1 MALDAVVEVPKGNR
15 NKYEVDHE
23 TGRVRLDRTLF
34 TSTHYPG
41 DYGFFEHTLA
51 LDGDPLDV
59 LILLDEPTFPGCLV
73 SVRPVALFD
82 MSDEN
87 GPDAKVIG
95 VPAHD
100 ARWNDI
106 QDLTDLD
113 RFLLAEIAHFF
124 EVYKALEPGK
134 GAKVGGWRPRADADA
149 EISESLRRFQAQP
162 HSVASGGRR
171 LS

>member
-1 MALDAVVEVPKGNR
+1 MALDAVVEVAKGNR
-15 NKYEVDHE
+15 NRYEVEHE
-23 TGRVRLDRTLF
+23 TGRVRLDRSLF

-41 DYGFFEHTLA
+41 YYGYFEQTLA

-59 LILLDEPTFPGCLV
+59 LILLDEPTFRGCLV

-87 GPDAKVIG
+87 DPDAKVIG

-100 ARWNDI
+100 PRWDQI
-106 QDLTDLD
+106 QDLPDLD
-113 RFLLAEIAHFF
+113 RFLPAEIGHFF

-134 GAKVGGWRPRADADA
+134 GSMVGGWRSRAEA
-149 EISESLRRFQAQP
+149 ETEITDSLHRFRTQ
-162 HSVASGGRR
+162 STTTVA
-171 LS
+171 

>member
-1 MALDAVVEVPKGNR
+1 MELDVVVEVPKGNR

-23 TGRVRLDRTLF
+23 TGRVHLDRTLF

-41 DYGFFEHTLA
+41 DYGYFEHTLA

-100 ARWNDI
+100 PRWVQI
-106 QDLTDLD
+106 QDLPDLD
-113 RFLLAEIAHFF
+113 KFLLAEIGHFF

-134 GAKVGGWRPRADADA
+134 GALVGGWRNRADAET
-149 EISESLRRFQAQP
+149 EISESLRRFGAP
-162 HSVASGGRR
+162 PDTSVA
-171 LS
+171 